1 VARRLLEEREFE
13 FFRLEQ
19 GESTMNRIVVLGAL
33 TVLMGMV
40 GCASN
45 PLPPARV
52 TDTQA
57 SISAADAVGAANNP
71 RAALHLKLAREQL
84 RQGEALLRDG
94 DEKEARLVI
103 DRARMDAELA
113 LVLTR
118 EEQAQKEARVAIE
131 KARNVGQ
138 R

>member
-1 VARRLLEEREFE
+1 
-13 FFRLEQ
+13 
-19 GESTMNRIVVLGAL
+19 MNRILVIGAL
-33 TVLMGMV
+33 ATLLGMA

-45 PLPPARV
+45 PVPPARV

-84 RQGEALLRDG
+84 AQGEKLLRDG
-94 DEKEARLVI
+94 DDEEARLVI

-113 LVLTR
+113 LALTR
-118 EEQAQKEARVAIE
+118 SEQAKAEARAAID

>member
-1 VARRLLEEREFE
+1 
-13 FFRLEQ
+13 
-19 GESTMNRIVVLGAL
+19 MNRIAVLGAL
-33 TVLMGMV
+33 AVLIGTA

-45 PLPPARV
+45 QLPPAKV

-138 R
+138 RSQRRQEPKEPL

>member
-1 VARRLLEEREFE
+1 
-13 FFRLEQ
+13 
-19 GESTMNRIVVLGAL
+19 MNRIVVLGAL